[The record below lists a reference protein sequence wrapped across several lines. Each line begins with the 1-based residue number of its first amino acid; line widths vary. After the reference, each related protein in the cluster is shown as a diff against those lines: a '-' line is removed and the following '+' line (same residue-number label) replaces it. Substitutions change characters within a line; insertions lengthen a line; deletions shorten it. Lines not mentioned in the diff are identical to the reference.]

1 MNRVS
6 TSSPRNRA
14 IAGRVRSGE
23 TYAAIGTDYGISRER
38 VRQIAAAFGARS
50 ACRGRPLVERVS
62 WRCEVCG
69 KEERRTPTRAKL
81 KVCGKKCNGFR
92 VGSLGLG
99 QGRSDRTT
107 PDGRSM
113 FLVRGTWYV
122 GSGPA
127 GSLSTAARHIACLVL
142 DRQLGRH
149 EYATLIDGDPDN
161 LDVSNIAIT
170 TAKQVARRRYGHP
183 WTYTPLTDMRRNGGS
198 A

>member
-1 MNRVS
+1 M
-6 TSSPRNRA
+6 TRA
-14 IAGRVRSGE
+14 RDLDIAARVRAGE
-23 TYAAIGTDYGISRER
+23 TCAAISMDYGISRER
-38 VRQIAAAFGARS
+38 VRQIAAALGARS
-50 ACRGRPLVERVS
+50 ANRGRPLVERVP

-69 KEERRTPTRAKL
+69 KEEWRTPTRARVS
-81 KVCGKKCNGFR
+81 VCGQKCNGFR
-92 VGSLGLG
+92 LGSLGLG
-99 QGRSDRTT
+99 QGRSGRTT

-122 GSGPA
+122 GTGPA
-127 GSLSTAARHIACLVL
+127 GSLTTAARHIACWVL

-183 WTYTPLTDMRRNGGS
+183 WTYTRLTDMRRNGGAS
-198 A
+198 